1 MSNITVI
8 PLLGD
13 QVTRQLEDAMA
24 AHKENPY
31 NNIVILAVRN
41 DGNSRTSSLWYAPE
55 KRTSEVIGLLEC
67 AKFDMIL
74 RQHKS

>member
-1 MSNITVI
+1 MINLKLMPIA
-8 PLLGD
+8 GD
-13 QVTRQLEDAMA
+13 QVTKQLEDAMA

-41 DGNSRTSSLWYAPE
+41 DGNSRVSSLWYAPE

-67 AKFDMIL
+67 AKFDIIL
-74 RQHKS
+74 RQHES